1 MEILCKLGQS
11 ENSGV
16 LILSVTDSV
25 LGDPGQVVLW
35 LVIFVCQDGLKIASG
50 AASPARAEQIP
61 CGMLTVSLIR
71 LNHPAQTSLLLIWV
85 DTAVDRYLPAGPEAG
100 LGFRTRHES
109 TYAVPEDKVD
119 GPTVITRVP
128 ELRVQLPVLLT
139 NGVQLPESSTL
150 ELSGVC
156 VPINPEIDILVLL
169 RSVIFVANV
178 TVRIFS
184 LHG

>member
-1 MEILCKLGQS
+1 MSSL
-11 ENSGV
+11 
-16 LILSVTDSV
+16 
-25 LGDPGQVVLW
+25 
-35 LVIFVCQDGLKIASG
+35 
-50 AASPARAEQIP
+50 
-61 CGMLTVSLIR
+61 LIR
-71 LNHPAQTSLLLIWV
+71 V

-109 TYAVPEDKVD
+109 TYAVPAVKVD

-128 ELRVQLPVLLT
+128 ELRVHVPELLT
-139 NGVQLPESSTL
+139 NGVQLPESKTL

-156 VPINPEIDILVLL
+156 VPINPEIDTLVLL